1 MKIILKFFLIFFM
14 VKILVVDDEVDITRE
29 LQILLEKRGY
39 EVVVANSGREAL
51 EKVKKEKP
59 DVILLDVMMPDMSGW
74 DVCKKIKEDA
84 STKDIPVIML
94 TILFGEEEKKK
105 SFEVKAD
112 AHIEK
117 PIIIDRIIGVI
128 NWVLKYKKMLE
139 KI

>member
-1 MKIILKFFLIFFM
+1 M
-14 VKILVVDDEVDITRE
+14 VKILVVDDEIDIADT
-29 LQILLEKRGY
+29 LKILLERRGY
-39 EVVVANSGREAL
+39 EVVTANSGREAL
-51 EKVKKEKP
+51 EKVKKERP

-117 PIIIDRIIGVI
+117 PIIIDRVIGVI
-128 NWVLKYKKMLE
+128 NWVLKYKKKL
-139 KI
+139 K